1 VKSPTLDTWET
12 GAHPRK
18 GVLLLGLGKD
28 ILSDDAV
35 GLYVAREIRQR
46 LSDLDGVEVHE
57 TIEMGLSL
65 LDYIVDFETVFLVDA
80 VQTGRVPPGH
90 LHEFDCDDLKILP
103 TKSPHCLGVG
113 EVLALGRELGM
124 AVPSQVRIFAV
135 EVQDPFT
142 IGTELTPAVRRAM
155 PSLVRQV
162 IQGLWK
168 IGQRVAK
175 ERSRQPECLC
185 P

>member
-1 VKSPTLDTWET
+1 MKSPTLDTWET
-12 GAHPRK
+12 VAHPRK
-18 GVLLLGLGKD
+18 GVLLLGLGND

-57 TIEMGLSL
+57 TMEMGLSL
-65 LDYIVDFETVFLVDA
+65 LDYIVDFETVVLVDA

-90 LHEFDCDDLKILP
+90 LHEFNSDNLRILP
-103 TKSPHCLGVG
+103 TTSPHCLGVG

-124 AVPSQVRIFAV
+124 AMPGRVRILGV

-142 IGTELTPAVRRAM
+142 IKTQITSALRRALPGIIERVLQLLRGMTVRRGAF
-155 PSLVRQV
+155 R
-162 IQGLWK
+162 
-168 IGQRVAK
+168 
-175 ERSRQPECLC
+175 C